1 MATVEDATAAL
12 ALPPHPRG
20 LYKQIKPATVPVPR
34 DAPEV
39 AATEPSGMSSIY
51 GFNIW
56 VQFYEFNFMVQY
68 LGSIL

>member
-34 DAPEV
+34 DAPEA
-39 AATEPSGMSSIY
+39 AATEPNGMGSIF
-51 GFNIW
+51 G
-56 VQFYEFNFMVQY
+56 FNFMGST
-68 LGSIL
+68 LGPENFPIP